1 MHGEQNGYME
11 DAQGRLVP
19 VDQIKPIDRERHELV
34 MEKVAKVEA
43 MRESLA
49 KLKLSLLDDV
59 GAFVELSAERY
70 GAKLGGAKGNVTLV
84 SFDGR
89 YKLTRQIGEH
99 ITFDERLQAAKA
111 LIDECLHDWA
121 KDSRPELRA
130 LINDAFQVDQAGR
143 INTGRILGLRR
154 LEITDE
160 RWQRAMSAIGDSV
173 QVTGTK
179 AYVRV
184 YKRDADGRYQVI
196 PLDMA
201 AL

>member
-43 MRESLA
+43 MRSALA
-49 KLKLSLLDDV
+49 QLKASLLDDV

-184 YKRDADGRYQVI
+184 YKRDGSGRYQVI

>member
-1 MHGEQNGYME
+1 MYGEQNGYME

-19 VDQIKPIDRERHELV
+19 VAQIKEIDRERHDLV
-34 MEKVAKVEA
+34 MEKVVKVKS
-43 MRESLA
+43 MREQLA
-49 KLKLSLLDDV
+49 KLKVELLGDL
-59 GAFVELSAERY
+59 GAFVEMSGEKY
-70 GAKLGGAKGNVTLV
+70 EVKLGGNKGNVTFF

-89 YKLTRQIGEH
+89 FKIVRQIAEY

-111 LIDECLHDWA
+111 LVDECLRAWTEGA
-121 KDSRPELRA
+121 RTEVRA
-130 LINDAFQVDQAGR
+130 LIDQAFQVDKEGSV
-143 INTGRILGLRR
+143 NTGRILALRR
-154 LEITDE
+154 LNIDDE
-160 RWQRAMSAIGDSV
+160 RWQRAMQAIGDAI

-184 YKRDADGRYQVI
+184 YERNEQGGYTAI

>member
-184 YKRDADGRYQVI
+184 YKRDESGRYQVI